1 VIVDTNVLLRLI
13 DGGTGAHARAA
24 RQRVVEARK
33 TGAKLAVLSS
43 TVLEVGYVL
52 ESSAAGYGWNRDAVA
67 EAVNAIVD
75 EPAFAVEHG
84 SALRTAVAIYR
95 NRAVD
100 LHDCLLS
107 ALAEERDTLVL
118 SFDADLRRLGTS
130 ERP

>member
-1 VIVDTNVLLRLI
+1 MIVDTNVLLRLL

-24 RQRVVEARK
+24 RQRVVEART
-33 TGAKLAVLSS
+33 TGARLSVLSA

-52 ESSAAGYGWNRDAVA
+52 ENSAAGYGWNRAAVA
-67 EAVNAIVD
+67 DAVNAIVD

-84 SALRTAVAIYR
+84 AALRSAVATYR
-95 NRAVD
+95 DRSID

-107 ALAEERDTLVL
+107 ALADERETLVL
-118 SFDADLRRLGTS
+118 SFDADIRKLGNS